1 MINNWNNKNPEKGRI
16 KITVVLL
23 KIHYVTLRIG
33 VHTEFSVEK
42 NISVPIKRNMS
53 MSPFSHKPGN
63 VIN

>member
-23 KIHYVTLRIG
+23 KIHSVTLRIG
-33 VHTEFSVEK
+33 VHTEFSVE
-42 NISVPIKRNMS
+42 NISVPIKRSMS
-53 MSPFSHKPGN
+53 MSPISHKPGN